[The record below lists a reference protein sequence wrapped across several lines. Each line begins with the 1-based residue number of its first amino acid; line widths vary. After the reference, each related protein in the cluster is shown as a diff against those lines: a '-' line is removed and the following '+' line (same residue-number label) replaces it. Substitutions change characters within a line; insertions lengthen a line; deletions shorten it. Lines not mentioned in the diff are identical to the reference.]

1 MRSLF
6 ALLLLLLCYAQSF
19 GQERTISGRL
29 TDETGLPL
37 PQVTILIKGTTTG
50 TSTDAD
56 GNYSINVPV
65 GATLIFRF
73 LGYGTKEVVV
83 TKDNLQP
90 VGLKRRKKARGNQ
103 KPMPPIP
110 FYMYRDSAAQHQAGV
125 AILSDTSLSHKLN
138 HLRVLSLKSLEVS
151 HDGFTIRHF
160 SNPYR
165 KRTRLSFSSYLKL
178 EQVNQ
183 LPALQ
188 NSFAQGRGL
197 RGSLIWRGPE
207 QGEIFSWGPA
217 ISDLEFD
224 GNDYPFDSNGALVA
238 NGMGNGMPA
247 NAYDPTTFFRT
258 GYTVGNELMISAAG
272 PNNSGL
278 TFDMEHLNRQG
289 VIPNADYQKTNLKAK
304 WNDLEIFDNL
314 KVNSHA
320 VYNRSRGNLLA
331 RGGNLNA
338 LVASIYRTPTTFDNA
353 NGLSSRSAADSGA
366 AFRLPNESLRAHAP
380 GIADNPYGLANEL
393 PDNEQSNRFI
403 SSVTLSYNTDA
414 YTDYSFELQ
423 AGTDLQTNKSL
434 FGIPS
439 GYASANDG
447 RLTERNDKQSH
458 TNGSFSAS
466 LKPYLNGAQLE
477 FQLKYQLS
485 HFNRALE
492 RTDGTG
498 FSDTSFGNISEANN
512 QSFIKRDLSRTVQ
525 ELLFKTAFEKWNVIE
540 AGLSNR
546 AYFSNTVDY
555 DQFTNVFPAANLSL
569 NLAQLL
575 KIRGL
580 SELSLFGSGSRSLR
594 EAPLLFNSWAYGST
608 ALSIDRYNQ
617 FYESGELF
625 ANNQLAPE
633 IISSFETGLRF
644 QPFYQ
649 LKFSSRY
656 FHNTTQNYISPAP
669 TGNSFALNNIGKIRN
684 RGFTASVDYN
694 SYSGSAR
701 WFMSLGWNKFNT
713 EVTEVYGPS
722 DRIALAGFTSVQS
735 SFTKDQPL
743 GAIYGSSYLRN
754 DQGEKIIG
762 SDGFPI
768 KDPNPK
774 MIGNPIPDW
783 SLNWS
788 AGLEWEGFTF
798 HFAFDVKKGGDT
810 WNGTQAA
817 LNYLGRSSGTAELR
831 NTTGFVFEGVT
842 QGGQPNTTPVSFY
855 DPSRPL
861 TENRWVR
868 YGWEGIAE
876 AYIEDASW
884 IRLSQ
889 LHLSHTFSFKDKK
902 IRELDLSLTG
912 YNLILITPYTGAD
925 PAATL
930 FSYASGNGLDLFNLP
945 STRSYTF
952 KVTLQF

>member
-1 MRSLF
+1 MRSLLT
-6 ALLLLLLCYAQSF
+6 LLLLLLCYAQSF

-37 PQVTILIKGTTTG
+37 PQVTILIKGTSIG
-50 TSTDAD
+50 TATDAD
-56 GNYSINVPV
+56 GNYSINVPI

-90 VGLKRRKKARGNQ
+90 VGTKRRKKARANQ
-103 KPMPPIP
+103 KPMAPVP
-110 FYMYRDSAAQHQAGV
+110 FYMYRDSVIREQAGV
-125 AILSDTSLSHKLN
+125 AILSDTSLSHNLN
-138 HLRVLSLKSLEVS
+138 HLSIFSLKSLEVS
-151 HDGFTIRHF
+151 QDGFTIKHF
-160 SNPYR
+160 PNSYSKPVR
-165 KRTRLSFSSYLKL
+165 FSFSSYLRL
-178 EQVNQ
+178 ERVNQ

-188 NSFAQGRGL
+188 TSYAQGRGL

-217 ISDLEFD
+217 ISSLEFD
-224 GNDYPFDSNGALVA
+224 GGNYAFDNNGALVA
-238 NGMGNGMPA
+238 IGRGNGMAA
-247 NAYDPTTFFRT
+247 NAYDPTSFFRT

-272 PNNSGL
+272 PNSSDL
-278 TFDMEHLNRQG
+278 IFDIEHLNRQG

-304 WNDLEIFDNL
+304 WDDLEIFDDLRINTS
-314 KVNSHA
+314 V
-320 VYNRSRGNLLA
+320 VYNRSKGNLLA

-338 LVASIYRTPTTFDNA
+338 LVASIYRTPPTFDNA
-353 NGLSSRSAADSGA
+353 NGLSSRSAAGSGSS
-366 AFRLPNESLRAHAP
+366 FRLPNGGLRAHAP
-380 GIADNPYGLANEL
+380 GTADNPYGLANEL
-393 PDNEQSNRFI
+393 PDHEESNRFI
-403 SSVTLSYNTDA
+403 SSVALNYDRHM
-414 YTDYSFELQ
+414 YTGFSFELQ
-423 AGTDLQTNKSL
+423 AATDLQTNKSL
-434 FGIPS
+434 FGIPP
-439 GYASANDG
+439 GYASATAG
-447 RLTERNDKQSH
+447 RLTERNDRQSQ
-458 TNGSFSAS
+458 TNGSFRISF
-466 LKPYLNGAQLE
+466 KPYLNGSQLE

-485 HFNRALE
+485 HHNRSLE

-498 FSDTSFGNISEANN
+498 FSDASFGNISAAID
-512 QSFIKRDLSRTVQ
+512 QDFTKRDLARTVQ
-525 ELLFKTAFEKWNVIE
+525 ELLFKTEFQKWNVIE

-546 AYFSNTVDY
+546 TYFSNTVSY
-555 DQFTNVFPAANLSL
+555 DQFNNFFPAANLSL

-580 SELSLFGSGSRSLR
+580 NELSIFGSGSRSLR

-608 ALSIDRYNQ
+608 PLSIDRYNQ

-625 ANNQLAPE
+625 AHNQLAPE

-644 QPFYQ
+644 QPFYR

-656 FHNTTQNYISPAP
+656 FNNTTQNYISPES
-669 TGNSFALNNIGKIRN
+669 TGNSFALNNIGEIST
-684 RGFTASVDYN
+684 RGFTASIDYN
-694 SYSGSAR
+694 FYSGDVE
-701 WFMSLGWNKFNT
+701 WFMNLGWNKFNT
-713 EVTEVYGPS
+713 EVTEVYGSS
-722 DRIALAGFTSVQS
+722 DRIALAGFASVQS

-774 MIGNPIPDW
+774 VIGNPLPDW

-788 AGLEWEGFTF
+788 AGLEWEDFTF
-798 HFAFDVKKGGDT
+798 HFAFDVKKGGDI
-810 WNGTQAA
+810 WNGTGAA
-817 LNYLGRSSGTAELR
+817 LNYLGRSSGTADLR
-831 NTTGFVFEGVT
+831 NTTGFIFEGVT
-842 QGGQPNTTPVSFY
+842 QSGLPNTTPVSFY

-868 YGWEGIAE
+868 YGWESIAE

-889 LHLSHTFSFKDKK
+889 VHLSHTFFFRDKK
-902 IRELDLSLTG
+902 IRELDLSLAG
-912 YNLILITPYTGAD
+912 YNLILITPYTGVD

-930 FSYASGNGLDLFNLP
+930 FGYANGSGLDLFNLP
-945 STRSYTF
+945 STRSYSF